1 MCDVALGSYYSRQGE
16 THRGLLGWFVY
27 FKVRWSKMERGRG
40 QSAPPP
46 VQATA
51 GVYFFLMFWLFTG
64 IYATVISIFYILYY
78 MYIYVLRIF
87 YFRSRGRGVRVG
99 VKYVNN
105 APVPGAKHNVDTR
118 DAH

>member
-1 MCDVALGSYYSRQGE
+1 
-16 THRGLLGWFVY
+16 
-27 FKVRWSKMERGRG
+27 MERGRG

-78 MYIYVLRIF
+78 MYIYVLRVFSIF
-87 YFRSRGRGVRVG
+87 GRAAAGCGWGLNMLIMRLS
-99 VKYVNN
+99 
-105 APVPGAKHNVDTR
+105 PVQNTT
-118 DAH
+118 

>member
-51 GVYFFLMFWLFTG
+51 GVYFFLMFWFVYGYLRDGYFNFL
-64 IYATVISIFYILYY
+64 YFVLYVSIY
-78 MYIYVLRIF
+78 MYFRP
-87 YFRSRGRGVRVG
+87 YFLFSVARPRGAGG
-99 VKYVNN
+99 
-105 APVPGAKHNVDTR
+105 G
-118 DAH
+118 

>member
-1 MCDVALGSYYSRQGE
+1 
-16 THRGLLGWFVY
+16 
-27 FKVRWSKMERGRG
+27 MERGRG

-78 MYIYVLRIF
+78 MYTSITMKVIA
-87 YFRSRGRGVRVG
+87 SVEI
-99 VKYVNN
+99 
-105 APVPGAKHNVDTR
+105 
-118 DAH
+118 